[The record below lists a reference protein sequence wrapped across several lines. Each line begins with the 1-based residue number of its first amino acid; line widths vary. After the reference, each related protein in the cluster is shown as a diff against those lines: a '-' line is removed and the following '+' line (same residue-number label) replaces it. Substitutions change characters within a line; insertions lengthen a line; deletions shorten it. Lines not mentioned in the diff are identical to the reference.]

1 MSFKTKIVTGEN
13 GIRQRSTM
21 MTFLMIVKASFGPIY
36 PLVVKMKNINNSDT
50 ELFNPNLTILIYHCR
65 IAGVIGRARAL

>member
-1 MSFKTKIVTGEN
+1 
-13 GIRQRSTM
+13 M